1 MRQKSQELKKVGQC
15 LYRNGRKTYFAL
27 IKVGGK
33 QIKRSL
39 KTTDMAIA
47 KRSLAELRSKAER
60 LHGKENRNIRFE
72 ELAQNWLESIKS
84 SLKVKSYDRRRVAIV
99 GLMPFFKGVPVRA
112 IGFAEIDTWR
122 RKRGGAISARSHNI
136 ELETLKL
143 LLTYACRRGILM

>member
-1 MRQKSQELKKVGQC
+1 TYLSNMIVSYIRQTSQEFKKVGQC
-15 LYRNGRKTYFAL
+15 LCRNGRKTYFAL

-72 ELAQNWLESIKS
+72 ELADNWLDSIKPG
-84 SLKVKSYDRRRVAIV
+84 LKPKSWDRRRVALV
-99 GLMPFFKGVPVRA
+99 GLTPFFKGMPVKS
-112 IGFAEIDTWR
+112 IGYQEIDEWKR
-122 RKRGGAISARSHNI
+122 RRCSK
-136 ELETLKL
+136 
-143 LLTYACRRGILM
+143 